1 MALPA
6 LRDALGEG
14 GFVLSAWSSLTDP
27 NVHDALLRA
36 PFDALCLD
44 MQHGMHDVAS
54 MAAAVGRAALLGKPA
69 LVRLPIEDRANAAR
83 ALDLG
88 ASAVI
93 MPMIETEADAR
104 AFVAAVKYAPLGCR
118 SFGPTRAV
126 ELHGYA
132 RAAGYG
138 AQTGYTTDANRETLA
153 FAMIETAAAV
163 DNLAAILALDGLD
176 GVFVGPSDL
185 SIALSPTGT
194 WDPNGTVADAAIR
207 QIALAARSAGKF
219 AGIYAAGAE
228 QVRRY
233 RSYGYTLATV
243 SDDFSLF
250 KSAAVALAEDCRS

>member
-1 MALPA
+1 MALPP
-6 LRDALGEG
+6 LRTALGEG

-27 NVHDALLRA
+27 LVHEALLRA

-44 MQHGMHDVAS
+44 MQHGMHDLAS
-54 MAAAVGRAALLGKPA
+54 IADAIGRAAMLGKPA
-69 LVRLPIEDRANAAR
+69 LVRLAIEDRANAAR

-104 AFVAAVKYAPLGCR
+104 AFVAAVKYAPLGSR
-118 SFGPTRAV
+118 SFGPTRAA
-126 ELHGYA
+126 ELHGYPS
-132 RAAGYG
+132 AAGYG
-138 AQTGYTTDANRETLA
+138 ERTGYTSDANRETLA

-163 DNLAAILALDGLD
+163 DNLPSILALEGLD

-185 SIALSPTGT
+185 SIALSATGT
-194 WDPNGTVADAAIR
+194 WDPNGPVADAAIR
-207 QIALAARSAGKF
+207 KIAEAAKAAGKF
-219 AGIYAAGAE
+219 AGIYAAGPE
-228 QVRRY
+228 QVKRY

-250 KSAAVALAEDCRS
+250 KAAALALAESCRA